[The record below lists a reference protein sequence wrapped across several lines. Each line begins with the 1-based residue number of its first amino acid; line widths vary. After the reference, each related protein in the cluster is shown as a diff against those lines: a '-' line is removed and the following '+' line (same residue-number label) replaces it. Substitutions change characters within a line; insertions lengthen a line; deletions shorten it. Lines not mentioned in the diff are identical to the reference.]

1 MNHKKQSQE
10 TTSKV
15 GRIVNVDCVNIMIK
29 RKNKLKFEKIKSD
42 VFFTQYQIQVKQKK
56 RCFVYKKKVIF
67 FITFFSLSISLIY

>member
-15 GRIVNVDCVNIMIK
+15 GRIISIDCVNIMIK

-42 VFFTQYQIQVKQKK
+42 VFFTIRSIVIVCQIRVKQKK
-56 RCFVYKKKVIF
+56 IIMFRV
-67 FITFFSLSISLIY
+67 